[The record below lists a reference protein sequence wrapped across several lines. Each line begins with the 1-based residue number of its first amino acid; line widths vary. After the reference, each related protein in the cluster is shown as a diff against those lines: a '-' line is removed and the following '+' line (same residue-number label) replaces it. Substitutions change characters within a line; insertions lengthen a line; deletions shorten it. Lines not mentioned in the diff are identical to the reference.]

1 MRYLIPK
8 DRIEDLKA
16 KIARISKKAERY
28 NSAFTF
34 EILGE
39 KVIRRADQ
47 VSTAVEIEISGNVV
61 NSGWEYVGKIVREIH
76 NDFNVVEKV
85 QNIEIPEK
93 FYTCKLEC
101 EHCHKDIYRKYTYLV
116 RNTETGEFIQVGR
129 TCLRDYTGIDLE
141 YLGHLMSLEKSI
153 SKFWGG
159 LRPEKTLDTEG
170 FLRVVSE
177 VCRKNGNKFIRESTE
192 EFPFPT
198 VQSALSSYYVL
209 TDDAK
214 ASRYSKGTR
223 YFALGLD
230 LNSKETSEVISK
242 IRKTVTDP
250 NIRNTLEFRTFP
262 VSFAKTLCEEVF
274 KYYRDANAETEGEYF
289 GKVGEK
295 FEFNAT
301 DFKKELEYEKVI
313 NGYELYTSYLYSFK
327 YNGCTFK
334 WFSANEFEN
343 HDAVHIKGTI
353 KAHQEYRKVRETIVR
368 NCKLSVKK

>member
-16 KIARISKKAERY
+16 KIERISKKAERY

-39 KVIRRADQ
+39 KVIRKDNE
-47 VSTAVEIEISGNVV
+47 VSTAFEIEISGNVV
-61 NSGWEYVGKIVREIH
+61 NSGWEYVGKVVREIH

-327 YNGCTFK
+327 YNGYTFK

-353 KAHQEYRKVRETIVR
+353 KAHQEYRKVRETIVTR
-368 NCKLSVKK
+368 CKISVS